1 MTELY
6 RKVKC
11 PHCSWSEFGA
21 GEVVAMTPCSS
32 CNSTGCTYELV
43 DPHEICREELRQVV
57 TQVREQCQEKIQ
69 YWREKHWNDIMS
81 AKKSGYDD
89 AKLECQERVERIFRD
104 IDRSFSAT
112 NYHSPEAGKDLV
124 NSIDINDWQALKKQ
138 EGVE

>member
-1 MTELY
+1 MTDLY

-11 PHCSWSEFGA
+11 PDCCWWKFKD
-21 GEVVAMTPCSS
+21 GEVVGMTPCLR
-32 CNSTGCTYELV
+32 CNSTGHTYEPV
-43 DPHEICREELRQVV
+43 DPHEVCREELRQVV
-57 TQVREQCQEKIQ
+57 TQVRKQ
-69 YWREKHWNDIMS
+69 
-81 AKKSGYDD
+81 
-89 AKLECQERVERIFRD
+89 CQERVERIFRD